1 MQTQSIAANPFALM
15 MDPQAVLEA
24 VERSAPLSGLQ
35 RRICRPLDRPLI
47 PHAVAA
53 NDPDVG
59 DLSDDGDDATTAGQD
74 DL

>member
-47 PHAVAA
+47 PHADAA

-59 DLSDDGDDATTAGQD
+59 DLSDDGDDATTASQD
-74 DL
+74 DF